1 MENEE
6 KETLGSH
13 MKELEASYTHGSE
26 DGSGKVAVSV
36 GKTPT
41 AGKICI
47 IRVDGRAFHTYTR
60 PFTKRNPN
68 DPLGPRT
75 AFHSSIVG
83 AMKHAMEALI
93 DEFNPIM
100 AYTQSDEITLLIGQ
114 DNVPFGGKCHKLN
127 SIAASVATAAFNEYI
142 NFKAPRETIPDSRY
156 PSRALFDARSYE
168 ASYEE
173 AAATVLWRHLDCIK
187 NSISTLARA
196 YFTPKR
202 LEGLRSE
209 DRKRLLKEHRN
220 VSWDDLPYGLKYGF
234 FAHRAIKQFTL
245 DELLAE
251 RKLPERA
258 IKSIEANGGT
268 VIRNYTKYEEF
279 PPLNTIANL
288 TDVII
293 HGHRPLLKENSDA

>member
-60 PFTKRNPN
+60 PFTKRSPDN
-68 DPLGPRT
+68 PLGPRT

-93 DEFNPIM
+93 DEFNPIL
-100 AYTQSDEITLLIGQ
+100 AYTQSDEITLLIAQ
-114 DNVPFGGKCHKLN
+114 ENVPFGGKCHKLN

-168 ASYEE
+168 ANYEE

-220 VSWDDLPYGLKYGF
+220 VSW
-234 FAHRAIKQFTL
+234 